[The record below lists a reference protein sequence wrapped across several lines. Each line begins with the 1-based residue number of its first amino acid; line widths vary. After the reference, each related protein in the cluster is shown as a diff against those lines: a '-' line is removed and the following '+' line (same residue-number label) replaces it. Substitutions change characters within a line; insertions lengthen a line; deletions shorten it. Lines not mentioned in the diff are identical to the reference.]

1 MSFRI
6 LFTVAVLAL
15 TAGRALAQDA
25 FEVCKGESK
34 MAVAG
39 TGKPTIAMVY
49 LNDFPVTTT
58 PQMRNAVAAQIAT
71 FEKAKIVA
79 AKDVE
84 AAKKLVDEKKWDD
97 KSEACGQAPSL
108 IAALGLKHPNL
119 STGTVTVACEGDK
132 SDEHGTRSGAE
143 GGAKV
148 DDKCVL
154 NVDLERHG
162 RHSKDRWVRYT
173 APLPVAK
180 DKIKV
185 ATIQAAKLKANGV
198 PPDAPKAGLEVG
210 ELAPG
215 TVTVRSDVDGSLES
229 DRIMENNPAFA
240 ACSPKSGKK
249 VMRGF
254 WAQWKL
260 SAKGNPFQIQVKP
273 FAGRDPLDA
282 HAAECLKK
290 ALEATQLRC
299 PRDGKV
305 VDVKT
310 AICL

>member
-1 MSFRI
+1 MQMRI
-6 LFTVAVLAL
+6 LFTVAVLAS
-15 TAGRALAQDA
+15 TIGHAYAQDA

-34 MAVAG
+34 LVVAG
-39 TGKPTIAMVY
+39 TGKPSIAMVY
-49 LNDFPVTTT
+49 TNDFPVTTT
-58 PQMRNAVAAQIAT
+58 PAMRNAVAAQIAT
-71 FEKAKIVA
+71 FEKAKIVP

-84 AAKKLVDEKKWDD
+84 AAKKAVDASKWDD
-97 KSEACGQAPSL
+97 KSEACGQAPTL
-108 IAALGLKHPNL
+108 RAALGQKWTNL
-119 STGTVTVACEGDK
+119 TTGTVTVACEGD
-132 SDEHGTRSGAE
+132 A
-143 GGAKV
+143 
-148 DDKCVL
+148 CVL
-154 NVDLERHG
+154 NVDVERHG
-162 RHSKDRWVRYT
+162 RHSKDRWARYT
-173 APLPVAK
+173 ADLKVAK
-180 DKIKV
+180 DKIKL
-185 ATIQAAKLKANGV
+185 ATIQSAKLKANGA

-229 DRIMENNPAFA
+229 DQIMENNPAFA

-282 HAAECLKK
+282 QAAECLKK